1 MENLLKWLKSSYEH
15 KKLLLINIFLSI
27 YILINLIGGDRGL
40 LSYFEKK
47 KLVVNLK
54 LLEQKLNKDLIDL
67 EKKNSLLSEK
77 INYDYIDILYREK
90 FKFGKKEEI
99 IIKIK

>member
-1 MENLLKWLKSSYEH
+1 MNIRSFLSR

-27 YILINLIGGDRGL
+27 YILTNLIGGDRGL

-47 KLVVNLK
+47 KLMVNLNA
-54 LLEQKLNKDLIDL
+54 LEQKLNKDLVDL
-67 EKKNSLLSEK
+67 EKKNSLLSQK

-99 IIKIK
+99 IIKLK

>member
-1 MENLLKWLKSSYEH
+1 MNIRSFLSR

-47 KLVVNLK
+47 KLVVNLQ
-54 LLEQKLNKDLIDL
+54 LLEQKLNEDLIDL

>member
-1 MENLLKWLKSSYEH
+1 MKIRSFFSQ

-27 YILINLIGGDRGL
+27 YILTNLIGGDRGL

-47 KLVVNLK
+47 KLVVNLQ
-54 LLEQKLNKDLIDL
+54 LLEQKLNEDLIDL

>member
-1 MENLLKWLKSSYEH
+1 MNIRSFFSR

-27 YILINLIGGDRGL
+27 YILTNLIGGDRGL

-54 LLEQKLNKDLIDL
+54 FLEQNLNKDLKDL
-67 EKKNSLLSEK
+67 EKKNSLLSEQ

-90 FKFGKKEEI
+90 FKFGNEEEI

>member
-1 MENLLKWLKSSYEH
+1 MNIRSFFSR

-27 YILINLIGGDRGL
+27 YILTNLIGGDRGL

-47 KLVVNLK
+47 ETNGKFK
-54 LLEQKLNKDLIDL
+54 ALEQKLNKDLVDL
-67 EKKNSLLSEK
+67 EKKNSLLSQK

>member
-1 MENLLKWLKSSYEH
+1 MNIRSFFSR

-27 YILINLIGGDRGL
+27 YIFINLIGGDRGL

-47 KLVVNLK
+47 KLVVNLQ
-54 LLEQKLNKDLIDL
+54 LLEQKLNEDLIDL

>member
-1 MENLLKWLKSSYEH
+1 MNIRSFFSR

-54 LLEQKLNKDLIDL
+54 FLEQNLNKDLKDL
-67 EKKNSLLSEK
+67 EKKNSLLSEQ

>member
-1 MENLLKWLKSSYEH
+1 MNIRSFFSR

-27 YILINLIGGDRGL
+27 YILTNLIGGDRGL

-47 KLVVNLK
+47 KLMVNLK
-54 LLEQKLNKDLIDL
+54 HLEQKLNKDLIDL
-67 EKKNSLLSEK
+67 EKKNSLLSQK

>member
-1 MENLLKWLKSSYEH
+1 MNIRSFFSR

-27 YILINLIGGDRGL
+27 YILTNLIGGDRGL

-54 LLEQKLNKDLIDL
+54 HLEQKLNKDLIDL
-67 EKKNSLLSEK
+67 EKKNSLLSDK

>member
-1 MENLLKWLKSSYEH
+1 MNIRSFFSR

-27 YILINLIGGDRGL
+27 YILTNLIGGDRGL

-47 KLVVNLK
+47 KLMVNLNT
-54 LLEQKLNKDLIDL
+54 LEQKLNKDLVDL
-67 EKKNSLLSEK
+67 EKKNSLLSQK

>member
-1 MENLLKWLKSSYEH
+1 MNIRSFFSR

-27 YILINLIGGDRGL
+27 YILTNLIGGDRGL

-47 KLVVNLK
+47 KLMVNLK
-54 LLEQKLNKDLIDL
+54 ALEQKLNKDLVDL
-67 EKKNSLLSEK
+67 EKKNSLLSQK

>member
-1 MENLLKWLKSSYEH
+1 MNIRSFFSR

-54 LLEQKLNKDLIDL
+54 HLEQKLNKDLKDL
-67 EKKNSLLSEK
+67 EKKIVYYL
-77 INYDYIDILYREK
+77 
-90 FKFGKKEEI
+90 KKLTMTT
-99 IIKIK
+99 

>member
-1 MENLLKWLKSSYEH
+1 MKIRIFFSR

-27 YILINLIGGDRGL
+27 YILTNLIGGDRGL

-54 LLEQKLNKDLIDL
+54 HLEQKLNKDLIDL

>member
-1 MENLLKWLKSSYEH
+1 MNKRSFFSR

-27 YILINLIGGDRGL
+27 YILTNLIGGDRGL

>member
-1 MENLLKWLKSSYEH
+1 MNIRSFFSR

-27 YILINLIGGDRGL
+27 YILTNLVGGDRGL

>member
-1 MENLLKWLKSSYEH
+1 MNIRSFFSR

-27 YILINLIGGDRGL
+27 YILTNLIGGDRGL

-47 KLVVNLK
+47 KLMVNLK
-54 LLEQKLNKDLIDL
+54 TLEQKLNKDLVDL
-67 EKKNSLLSEK
+67 EKKNSLLSQK

>member
-1 MENLLKWLKSSYEH
+1 MKIRSFFSR

-27 YILINLIGGDRGL
+27 YILTNLIGGDRGL

-54 LLEQKLNKDLIDL
+54 HLEQKLYKDLKDL

-90 FKFGKKEEI
+90 FKFGNEEEI

>member
-1 MENLLKWLKSSYEH
+1 MNIRSFLSR

-54 LLEQKLNKDLIDL
+54 HLEQKLYKDLKDL

>member
-1 MENLLKWLKSSYEH
+1 MNIRSFFSR

-27 YILINLIGGDRGL
+27 YILTNLIGGDRGL

-54 LLEQKLNKDLIDL
+54 HLEQKLNKDLKDL

>member
-1 MENLLKWLKSSYEH
+1 MNIRSFFSR

-54 LLEQKLNKDLIDL
+54 FLEQNLNKDLKDL

-90 FKFGKKEEI
+90 FKFGNEEEI

>member
-1 MENLLKWLKSSYEH
+1 MKIRSFFSQ

-27 YILINLIGGDRGL
+27 YILTNLIGGDRGL

-54 LLEQKLNKDLIDL
+54 HLEQKLNKDLIDL

>member
-1 MENLLKWLKSSYEH
+1 MKIRSFFSR

-54 LLEQKLNKDLIDL
+54 HLEQKLNEDLIDL

>member
-1 MENLLKWLKSSYEH
+1 MNIRSFFSR

-27 YILINLIGGDRGL
+27 YILTNLIGGDRGL

-47 KLVVNLK
+47 KLMVNLNA
-54 LLEQKLNKDLIDL
+54 LEQKLNKDLVDL
-67 EKKNSLLSEK
+67 EKKNSLLSQK

>member
-1 MENLLKWLKSSYEH
+1 MNIRSFFSR

-54 LLEQKLNKDLIDL
+54 TLEQKLNKDLKDL
-67 EKKNSLLSEK
+67 EKKNSLLSQK

>member
-1 MENLLKWLKSSYEH
+1 MNIRSFFSR

-27 YILINLIGGDRGL
+27 YILTNLIGGDRGL

-54 LLEQKLNKDLIDL
+54 HLEQKLNKDLKDL
-67 EKKNSLLSEK
+67 EKKNSLLSQK

>member
-1 MENLLKWLKSSYEH
+1 MNIRSFFSR

-27 YILINLIGGDRGL
+27 YVLTNLIGGDRGL

-47 KLVVNLK
+47 KLMVNLK
-54 LLEQKLNKDLIDL
+54 TLEQKLNKDLVDL
-67 EKKNSLLSEK
+67 EKKNSLLSQK

>member
-1 MENLLKWLKSSYEH
+1 MNIRSFFSR
-15 KKLLLINIFLSI
+15 KKLLLINIFLLI
-27 YILINLIGGDRGL
+27 YILTNLIGGDRGL

-47 KLVVNLK
+47 KLVVNLQ
-54 LLEQKLNKDLIDL
+54 LLEQKLNEDLIDL

-90 FKFGKKEEI
+90 FKFGNEEEI

>member
-1 MENLLKWLKSSYEH
+1 MNIRSFFSR

-27 YILINLIGGDRGL
+27 YILTNLIGGDRGL

-47 KLVVNLK
+47 KLVLNLK

-99 IIKIK
+99 IIKLR

>member
-1 MENLLKWLKSSYEH
+1 M
-15 KKLLLINIFLSI
+15 
-27 YILINLIGGDRGL
+27 
-40 LSYFEKK
+40 
-47 KLVVNLK
+47 VNLK
-54 LLEQKLNKDLIDL
+54 HLEQKLNKDLIDL

-90 FKFGKKEEI
+90 FKFGNEEEI

>member
-1 MENLLKWLKSSYEH
+1 MNIRSFFSR

-27 YILINLIGGDRGL
+27 YILTNLIGGDRGL

-54 LLEQKLNKDLIDL
+54 HLEQKLYKDLKDL

-90 FKFGKKEEI
+90 FKFGNEEEI

>member
-1 MENLLKWLKSSYEH
+1 MNIRSFLSR
-15 KKLLLINIFLSI
+15 KKLLLINIFLLI
-27 YILINLIGGDRGL
+27 YILTNLIGGDRGL
-40 LSYFEKK
+40 LSYFEKR
-47 KLVVNLK
+47 KLVVNLQ
-54 LLEQKLNKDLIDL
+54 LLEQKLNEDLIDL

>member
-1 MENLLKWLKSSYEH
+1 MNIRSFFSR

-54 LLEQKLNKDLIDL
+54 HLEQKLNEDLIDL

>member
-1 MENLLKWLKSSYEH
+1 MNIRSFFSR

-40 LSYFEKK
+40 LSYFEKR
-47 KLVVNLK
+47 KLVVNLQ
-54 LLEQKLNKDLIDL
+54 LLEQKLNEDLIDL

-90 FKFGKKEEI
+90 FKFGNEEEI

>member
-1 MENLLKWLKSSYEH
+1 MNIRSFFSR

>member
-1 MENLLKWLKSSYEH
+1 MTIRSFFSR

-27 YILINLIGGDRGL
+27 YILTNLVGGDRGL

-47 KLVVNLK
+47 RLMVNLK
-54 LLEQKLNKDLIDL
+54 LLEQKLNKNLKDL

-90 FKFGKKEEI
+90 FKYGKKEEI

>member
-1 MENLLKWLKSSYEH
+1 MNIRSFLSR

-27 YILINLIGGDRGL
+27 YILTNLIGGDRGL

-54 LLEQKLNKDLIDL
+54 HLEQKLNKDLKDL

-90 FKFGKKEEI
+90 FKFGNEEEI

>member
-1 MENLLKWLKSSYEH
+1 MNIRSFFLR

-27 YILINLIGGDRGL
+27 YILTNLIGGDRGL